1 MRKQNQGINERS
13 GYGGTITWNAAIKT
27 SSEKNLSN
35 RWAIV
40 TVVYCQTLLST
51 HRNTKIL
58 YCCQCFTNYENSKE
72 FQNNCR
78 WTYKNL
84 KDFAEGRL
92 LKDVTFIE

>member
-40 TVVYCQTLLST
+40 TVVY
-51 HRNTKIL
+51 
-58 YCCQCFTNYENSKE
+58 
-72 FQNNCR
+72 
-78 WTYKNL
+78 
-84 KDFAEGRL
+84 
-92 LKDVTFIE
+92 